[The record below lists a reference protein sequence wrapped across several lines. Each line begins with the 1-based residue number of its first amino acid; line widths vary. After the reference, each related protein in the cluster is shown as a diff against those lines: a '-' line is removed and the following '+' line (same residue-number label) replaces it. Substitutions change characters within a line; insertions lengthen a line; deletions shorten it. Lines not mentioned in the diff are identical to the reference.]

1 MTCGNNCFLGWVTLI
16 KARMVA
22 PRHQNTLTATSV
34 ASGNDALWLGGKLAS
49 RFLADEV
56 HERNS

>member
-1 MTCGNNCFLGWVTLI
+1 LGWITLI